1 MNYSSPAQDW
11 TEKQLQ
17 DKQLAELKMHV
28 KGGPCRCNTAY
39 LVSVPCFID
48 ASVLDSLASG
58 GTNLTKSFPCFISPL
73 RGNHTGMQESTS
85 AQVFFISLTAF
96 VDCHKTC
103 RMNFYFALRWVW
115 TNTAHAGKKE
125 VEWWGQDA
133 SEYIPLEDV
142 FAGIWWPYSATG
154 SDFTGWHHWP
164 VEKFFLL
171 TIRRTSTWPD

>member
-85 AQVFFISLTAF
+85 AL
-96 VDCHKTC
+96 
-103 RMNFYFALRWVW
+103 
-115 TNTAHAGKKE
+115 
-125 VEWWGQDA
+125 
-133 SEYIPLEDV
+133 
-142 FAGIWWPYSATG
+142 
-154 SDFTGWHHWP
+154 
-164 VEKFFLL
+164 KFFSFPWPPLL
-171 TIRRTSTWPD
+171 IATKPAEWIFILLYVGFGQILLMPVKKRWSDGDKMPANTSHLRMYSLASDGRILHQAQTLQVDTIGLLRSFFCWL